1 MTTLVGGEGS
11 LRQQP
16 GPELAT
22 DPAVPSSGR
31 LQQIM
36 GQQLHCG
43 LDEAASGRTTLAI
56 AHRLATIMGSD
67 AIAVVAHGKI
77 VELGTH
83 DELLDLDGEYAK
95 LVEKQSLGVHLPR
108 QHSRTTI
115 VDAASVTDSS
125 TTGEDEHD
133 HDDDDEDIMSYHHAL
148 AHPNHDRHRH
158 YYRSVSF

>member
-1 MTTLVGGEGS
+1 MLLDEATSALDAESEASV
-11 LRQQP
+11 
-16 GPELAT
+16 LA
-22 DPAVPSSGR
+22 A
-31 LQQIM
+31 
-36 GQQLHCG
+36 

>member
-1 MTTLVGGEGS
+1 MLLDEATSALDAESEASV
-11 LRQQP
+11 
-16 GPELAT
+16 LA
-22 DPAVPSSGR
+22 A
-31 LQQIM
+31 
-36 GQQLHCG
+36 
-43 LDEAASGRTTLAI
+43 LDEAASGR
-56 AHRLATIMGSD
+56 TIMGSD